1 MLYHDGFLSTP
12 KMSLGQK
19 LLHLHWLFV
28 ALVTLIACIGF
39 AMLYSAA
46 GGDLDPWASRQ
57 MVRFS
62 VGFVGMIIVALTDIR
77 LWLRYAYAFYFLML
91 ALLLAVEVA
100 GFVGMGAQRWISFG
114 LFNLQ
119 PSELMK
125 LALVLALA
133 RYFHGGSIEDVGRI
147 SFLVPPILMI
157 GVPAILILRQPDLG
171 TTLMLGLGGMAIFFA
186 AGVRI
191 WKFVLVGMLGV
202 ISAPVAWFTLLRD
215 YQKQRILTFINP
227 ESDTLGSGYHI
238 IQSKI
243 ALGSGGMFGK
253 GFMLGTQSHLNFL
266 PEKQTDF
273 IFTMLAEEFGM
284 VGGMTLIGLYALLL
298 AYGFFIAMSS
308 RNHFGRMVGIGVTV
322 TFFLYIFINIAM
334 VMGLIPVVGV
344 PLPLVSY
351 GGTAML
357 TLMFG
362 FGLLLCVHIHR
373 DQTIG
378 RRDNGDEF

>member
-1 MLYHDGFLSTP
+1 MLYHDGFLATP
-12 KMSLGQK
+12 KMSLAQK

-28 ALVTLIACIGF
+28 ILMTLTACIGF

-46 GGDLDPWASRQ
+46 GGDFNPWASRQ
-57 MVRFS
+57 MVRF
-62 VGFVGMIIVALTDIR
+62 GIGMVGMIVVALTDIR
-77 LWLRYAYAFYFLML
+77 LWLRYAYAFYFLIL
-91 ALLLAVEVA
+91 ALLVAVEIA
-100 GFVGMGAQRWISFG
+100 GFVGMGAQRWLSFG
-114 LFNLQ
+114 VFNLQ

-125 LALVLALA
+125 VALVLALA
-133 RYFHGGSIEDVGRI
+133 RYFHGGSIEEVGRPL
-147 SFLVPPILMI
+147 FLVPPIMMI
-157 GVPAILILRQPDLG
+157 AVPAVLILRQPDLG
-171 TTLMLGLGGMAIFFA
+171 TTLMLGLAGTAIFFA
-186 AGVRI
+186 AGVRM
-191 WKFVLVGMLGV
+191 WKFVLLGV
-202 ISAPVAWFTLLRD
+202 LGLISAPVAWFTLLRD
-215 YQKQRILTFINP
+215 YQKQRVLTFLNP

-253 GFMLGTQSHLNFL
+253 GFMQGTQSHLNFL

-273 IFTMLAEEFGM
+273 IFTMLAEEFGL
-284 VGGMTLIGLYALLL
+284 VGGVTLIGLYALLL

-308 RNHFGRMVGIGVTV
+308 RNHFGRLVGIGVTV

-351 GGTAML
+351 GGTALL
-357 TLMFG
+357 TIMFG

-373 DQTIG
+373 DVSIG
-378 RRDNGDEF
+378 RRDSGDDL